1 MKEGHVFSHDRLQR
15 ARDGLTRLLAR
26 RRALVPFEAAPIHP
40 RRPRSEHALR
50 LLSFNMQ
57 AGMKV
62 QRFSHYV
69 TRSWQHVVPARGKI
83 HNLNKISELLKDFDL
98 VALQEADGGSLRSGF
113 VNQVEYLAR
122 LGDFPFWYQQCTRD
136 LGHLGR
142 YGNGLLSRIE
152 PIEFAEHKLPGTVP
166 GRGAIFLRYGNE
178 EQHLIVINLHLALG
192 RRSQQRQL
200 TYVRDLIA
208 NYEHVVIMGDMNTHA
223 EHLLGDSPLR
233 ESHLYSAAAS
243 SSKTYPSWAPTRAL
257 DHILVSESIRVTDA
271 WTPEFT
277 LSDHLPVALELEL
290 PEKLALLR

>member
-1 MKEGHVFSHDRLQR
+1 MLVK
-15 ARDGLTRLLAR
+15 R
-26 RRALVPFEAAPIHP
+26 RELVPFDVKSKHLIKPCGD
-40 RRPRSEHALR
+40 HALR

-69 TRSWQHVVPARGKI
+69 TRSWQHLLPAREKI
-83 HNLNKISELLKDFDL
+83 ENLNRISELLKHFDL

-122 LGDFPFWYQQCTRD
+122 LGDFPWWYQQCTRD
-136 LGHLGR
+136 LGQLGR

-152 PIEFAEHKLPGTVP
+152 PLDVAEHKLPGTMP
-166 GRGAIFLRYGNE
+166 GRGAIFLRYGNA
-178 EQHLIVINLHLALG
+178 EQHLIVVNLHLALG

-200 TYVRDLIA
+200 TYVRELIA
-208 NYEHVVIMGDMNTHA
+208 DYQHVVIMGDMNTHA
-223 EHLLGDSPLR
+223 DHLLGDSPLR
-233 ESHLYSAAAS
+233 DSHLYSAAAS

-257 DHILVSESIRVTDA
+257 DHILVSECIRVTDA

-277 LSDHLPVALELEL
+277 LSDHLPVALELQL
-290 PEKLALLR
+290 PDDFPRLR